1 MLQLSSTSRANRF
14 ARLALATG
22 AAALCFGAAAQ
33 AYAVSVQDIITLTGL
48 EIPEDQIIKKIQKD
62 GSVFKLAP
70 SEILE
75 LKKKGVS
82 DKVIRFMLQTG
93 QSKDGGVSGPA
104 KIQNAGGDKKREL
117 TAAEQAAEEARLK
130 EESIRLA
137 EDQRKREEGQRKAFA
152 GKVLAQGQA
161 YADAGEFVKAIRV
174 FNQFVNEGVGGIPF
188 APDSQEAYVCKYGIA
203 NALSRAGLMQS
214 AASSLLEVVR
224 AGPDKMFFTTAFD
237 QLRSLRRKINYRP
250 PELEDLTR
258 FAVTGADA
266 KFQDGFHYFVGEFL
280 HDFGLSADAKPY
292 LEKVA
297 KDSEDYGRAQYLLGL
312 IAFQDESL
320 STQQKVTDASQAFQR
335 AVMAGEKQ
343 VDGQPIVDLAYL
355 SLARLAYEYEQFDAA
370 IYYYKKISKN
380 SPKLATAFYESGWT
394 YFLKNDTSRALGT
407 FQALHSPYFAHHFYP
422 ELWIL
427 EATMYVNMCRRNY
440 AEDAIKMFEETVLVL
455 GPPLRD
461 FLKRNRR
468 PEDFY
473 NGLLESANQKSA
485 TSLPRVLQS
494 PVFDN
499 VEFYNLYQTI
509 KQIEKEEKIVKQ
521 NLQQLGPFGQD
532 LLARLGQLRTER
544 ISEAGVV
551 IQKTLRQTQK
561 ELETYQDK
569 LAELR
574 IDLNE
579 LELADLDR
587 KMQEQ
592 EKPEDTGGKPV
603 ATESKIA
610 IAGSD
615 SMVWPF
621 EGEFWKDEIGGY
633 RSFLREK
640 CTEMGR

>member
-1 MLQLSSTSRANRF
+1 MAVAS
-14 ARLALATG
+14 G
-22 AAALCFGAAAQ
+22 AAALCLGTAAH

-48 EIPEDQIIKKIQKD
+48 EIPEEQIIKKIQKD
-62 GSVFKLAP
+62 HSTFKLAP
-70 SEILE
+70 SEILD

-93 QSKDGGVSGPA
+93 QDKDGVPAGPA
-104 KIQNAGGDKKREL
+104 KIKDGGDKPKREL
-117 TAAEQAAEEARLK
+117 TAAEQAADEARLK
-130 EESIRLA
+130 EESVRLA
-137 EDQRKREEGQRKAFA
+137 EEQRKREEGQRKAFA
-152 GKVLAQGQA
+152 GRVLAQGQA
-161 YADAGEFVKAIRV
+161 YADSGEFVKAIQV
-174 FNQFVNEGVGGIPF
+174 FTKFVNDGVGGIPF
-188 APDSQEAYVCKYGIA
+188 APDSQEAYVAKYGIA

-214 AASSLLEVVR
+214 AANSLLEVVR
-224 AGPDKMFFTTAFD
+224 AGPDKMFFATAFD
-237 QLRSLRRKINYRP
+237 QLRTLRRKINYRP

-266 KFQDGFHYFVGEFL
+266 RFQDGFHYFVGEFL
-280 HDFGLSADAKPY
+280 HDFGLSADARPY

-297 KDSEDYGRAQYLLGL
+297 KESDDYGRAQYLLGL
-312 IAFQDESL
+312 IAFQDETL
-320 STQQKVTDASQAFQR
+320 SAQQKVTEASQAFQR

-343 VDGQPIVDLAYL
+343 ADGQPIVDLAYL

-394 YFLKNDTSRALGT
+394 YFLKNDSSRALGT

-427 EATMYVNMCRRNY
+427 EATMYVNMCHRAY
-440 AEDAIKMFEETVLVL
+440 AEDAIKMFEDTVLVL

-473 NGLLESANQKSA
+473 AGLLESANQKNA

-509 KQIEKEEKIVKQ
+509 KQIEKEEKVVKA
-521 NLQQLGPFGQD
+521 NLTPLGAFGQD

-561 ELETYQDK
+561 DLETYQDK

-587 KMQEQ
+587 KMQQQ
-592 EKPEDTGGKPV
+592 ETTSVDAGKTV
-603 ATESKIA
+603 ATESRIA

-615 SMVWPF
+615 AMVWPF
-621 EGEFWKDEIGGY
+621 EGEFWKDEIGAY

>member
-1 MLQLSSTSRANRF
+1 V
-14 ARLALATG
+14 
-22 AAALCFGAAAQ
+22 AAAVCFGAAEQ
-33 AYAVSVQDIITLTGL
+33 AYAVTVQDIITLTGL
-48 EIPEDQIIKKIQKD
+48 EIPEEQIIKKIQKD

-70 SEILE
+70 SEILD

-82 DKVIRFMLQTG
+82 DKVIRFMLQTAAG
-93 QSKDGGVSGPA
+93 KDGGVTGPA
-104 KIQNAGGDKKREL
+104 KVKDADKPKREL

-130 EESIRLA
+130 EEAIRLA
-137 EDQRKREEGQRKAFA
+137 EEQRKREEGQRKAFA

-188 APDSQEAYVCKYGIA
+188 APDSQEAYISKYGIA
-203 NALSRAGLMQS
+203 NALSRAGLLQS

-237 QLRSLRRKINYRP
+237 QLRALRRKINYRP

-292 LEKVA
+292 LEKVT

-312 IAFQDESL
+312 IAFQDDAL
-320 STQQKVTDASQAFQR
+320 STQQKVTEASQSFQR

-343 VDGQPIVDLAYL
+343 SDGQPIVDLAYL

-394 YFLKNDTSRALGT
+394 YFLKNDVSRALGT

-473 NGLLESANQKSA
+473 NGLLESANSKSA

-509 KQIEKEEKIVKQ
+509 KQIEKEEKVVKA

-592 EKPEDTGGKPV
+592 ETPADASAKPA
-603 ATESKIA
+603 ATESRIA

-615 SMVWPF
+615 AMVWPF
-621 EGEFWKDEIGGY
+621 EGEFWKDEIGAY